1 MLSSYISFLG
11 GHYPGANNIP
21 FADNLLDKHTNMLK
35 TPEQLL
41 RGWLCDYYLPLAM
54 AGM

>member
-1 MLSSYISFLG
+1 MLYSYISFLR
-11 GHYPGANNIP
+11 GHYPGAKNIP
-21 FADNLLDKHTNMLK
+21 FADSLLDKHTNMWK

-41 RGWLCDYYLPLAM
+41 RGWLCDYGLSLVM